1 VTGSTANSAL
11 GLDTLKRQKEHF
23 DNVVDGKRKREP
35 DAEKKRRMEFG
46 TQHEIDAIV
55 TVVSKVIPFFYPRLS
70 YFEEGCEVISSPND
84 FEEGCEVISS
94 PNDFEEGC
102 DVISSPNDFE
112 KGCEVISSPNDFE
125 EGCEVISSSNDFEE
139 GCEVISS
146 PNDFE
151 GGCEVISSPNDFD
164 GGCEVISSHNDFEET
179 RNCVKTFE
187 VGSYFY
193 IYQHRLSRC
202 TCTFSLENMKNQW
215 FASIALF

>member
-1 VTGSTANSAL
+1 MTGSTANSAL
-11 GLDTLKRQKEHF
+11 GLDTLKRQKDHF

-94 PNDFEEGC
+94 
-102 DVISSPNDFE
+102 
-112 KGCEVISSPNDFE
+112 
-125 EGCEVISSSNDFEE
+125 SNDFEE
-139 GCEVISS
+139 
-146 PNDFE
+146 
-151 GGCEVISSPNDFD
+151 GCEVISSPNDFD

>member
-94 PNDFEEGC
+94 PH
-102 DVISSPNDFE
+102 
-112 KGCEVISSPNDFE
+112 
-125 EGCEVISSSNDFEE
+125 DFEE

-146 PNDFE
+146 PND
-151 GGCEVISSPNDFD
+151 
-164 GGCEVISSHNDFEET
+164 
-179 RNCVKTFE
+179 
-187 VGSYFY
+187 
-193 IYQHRLSRC
+193 
-202 TCTFSLENMKNQW
+202 
-215 FASIALF
+215 